1 MFILK
6 WLMII
11 IWPIGHIYII
21 SKGVC
26 SVFMV
31 RKKRYWFRPYWY
43 TRGIRLMKFREALY
57 LSMYA
62 E

>member
-1 MFILK
+1 
-6 WLMII
+6 MII